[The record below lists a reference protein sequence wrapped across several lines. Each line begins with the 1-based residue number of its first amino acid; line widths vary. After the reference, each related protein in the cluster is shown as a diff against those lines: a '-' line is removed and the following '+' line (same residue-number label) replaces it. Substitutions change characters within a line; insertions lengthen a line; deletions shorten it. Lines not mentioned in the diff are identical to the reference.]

1 VYERNNTTGILDAR
15 GIDREDRE
23 LAGLMGGIHF
33 TFHVFPDASGVGE
46 ATSDD

>member
-1 VYERNNTTGILDAR
+1 M
-15 GIDREDRE
+15 DRQDWE

-33 TFHVFPDASGVGE
+33 IFHVFPDASGVAE